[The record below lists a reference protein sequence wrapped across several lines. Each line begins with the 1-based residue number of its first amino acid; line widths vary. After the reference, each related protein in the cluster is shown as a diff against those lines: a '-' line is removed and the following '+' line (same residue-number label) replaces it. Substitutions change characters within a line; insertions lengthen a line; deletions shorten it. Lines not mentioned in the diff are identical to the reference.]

1 MSTINDKREV
11 INLKYISQLII
22 DMEITKMK
30 QQESEEQTIAKMA
43 HIANMRGLYY
53 KIFEFEGDNL
63 YNELLLPWLEQSSYL
78 DFINEV
84 ANNLY
89 DDHSRLNGIH
99 TTELYA
105 LTRVLDILTLPL
117 QESCTYLD
125 NKRWKGH
132 SITVSEYTKF
142 VESLGLQVIKPN
154 KFHPFES
161 EVFEAKFGTSFEIID
176 TIFPAVM
183 LNNLMIKRA
192 GVFISIDNSDILKN
206 INTST
211 MYWTFRRNNRPC
223 EDLSHGWGSNSQWS
237 TRHRIDLKTKNGYV
251 YNQTG
256 EISLNVSKK
265 HLTPKHNMYLL
276 EDNLSINDGIELVR
290 YRQLIS
296 KSNSNEFFPYHFKYI
311 ESTDQTKS

>member
-1 MSTINDKREV
+1 MAK
-11 INLKYISQLII
+11 K
-22 DMEITKMK
+22 KK
-30 QQESEEQTIAKMA
+30 QQEAEKQTIAKMA

-63 YNELLLPWLEQSSYL
+63 YNELLLPWLEQSSYI

-89 DDHSRLNGIH
+89 DSHTNLNDIHSI
-99 TTELYA
+99 ELYA
-105 LTRVLDILTLPL
+105 LTRVLDILTLPF
-117 QESCTYLD
+117 QESRTDLTRIHL
-125 NKRWKGH
+125 NKERWKGH

-142 VESLGLQVIKPN
+142 IEALGLQVIQPSI
-154 KFHPFES
+154 FHPFEC
-161 EVFEAKFGTSFEIID
+161 EIFEAKLDESNFEIVD

-183 LNNLMIKRA
+183 LKNLMIKRA
-192 GVFISIDNSDILKN
+192 GVFITVDNTYDLKN

-237 TRHRIDLKTKNGYV
+237 TRHRVDLKTKDGYV
-251 YNQTG
+251 YNETG
-256 EISLNVSKK
+256 EISLNVSEK
-265 HLTPKHNMYLL
+265 HLKPKHNMYLL
-276 EDNLSINDGIELVR
+276 EDNLSLNDGIELVR

-296 KSNSNEFFPYHFKYI
+296 KSNDNGLYPYHFKYI
-311 ESTDQTKS
+311 ESIE